1 MSGDGKATASDILQL
16 KRGLVDLI
24 DIGVAEKFAM
34 DINEDNNIT
43 TTDLS
48 IMKKYIVE
56 ELKTIIT
63 EKGIYMDNQD
73 LVIDLSSKETTKK
86 LEAKILPL
94 SATGEI
100 TFKSSNESIASVDN
114 SGKITAKKN
123 GDATITAQS
132 R

>member
-48 IMKKYIVE
+48 IMKNI
-56 ELKTIIT
+56 
-63 EKGIYMDNQD
+63 
-73 LVIDLSSKETTKK
+73 
-86 LEAKILPL
+86 
-94 SATGEI
+94 
-100 TFKSSNESIASVDN
+100 
-114 SGKITAKKN
+114 
-123 GDATITAQS
+123 
-132 R
+132 